1 MNAKV
6 KAVLDTI
13 LDQFQ
18 NGNIPELVALSTY
31 PVSILPMN
39 KWSLL
44 NQLVCYITGL
54 NDFRGYKQ
62 WLEVKRYVKKGEKAT
77 NILVPWIRKDK
88 DEQTN
93 EEKSFLAGFI
103 TASVFAVEQ
112 TDGEPLDY
120 QKLEL
125 PTFPLMDRAKELGV
139 NVAAIPGGYDHYGYY
154 SQSKKV
160 IALAS
165 PEEAVFFHE
174 ICHLAD
180 DKISG
185 IQAGQDPIQE
195 ITAELG
201 ALALCQ
207 IVGLDG
213 SKHFGN
219 HYRYIE
225 SYAKKLDMTPYCAV
239 LKVLSRTEKILNFL
253 LKEVEHELC
262 SVPE

>member
-6 KAVLDTI
+6 KAVLDSI

-18 NGNIPELVALSTY
+18 NGNIPEMVALSTY

-44 NQLVCYITGL
+44 NQLVCYFTGL
-54 NDFRGYKQ
+54 SDFRGYKQ
-62 WLEVKRYVKKGEKAT
+62 WLEVKRFVKKGEKAT
-77 NILVPWIRKDK
+77 QILVPWIKK
-88 DEQTN
+88 
-93 EEKSFLAGFI
+93 EEEEDKSFLAGFI

-125 PTFPLMDRAKELGV
+125 PELPLMDRAKELGV
-139 NVAAIPGGYDHYGYY
+139 NVAAIPGNYDHYGYY

-180 DKISG
+180 DKITG
-185 IQAGQDPIQE
+185 IKNGQDPIQE

-201 ALALCQ
+201 ALVLCQ

-213 SKHFGN
+213 SKHLGN

-225 SYAKKLDMTPYCAV
+225 SYAKKLEITPYAAV

-253 LKEVEHELC
+253 LKGEHIEQN
-262 SVPE
+262 SVNKLVA

>member
-1 MNAKV
+1 MNNKV

-39 KWSLL
+39 NWSLL
-44 NQLVCYITGL
+44 NQLLCYITGL
-54 NDFRGYKQ
+54 TDFRGYKQ
-62 WLEVKRYVKKGEKAT
+62 WEEVKRHVKKGEKAT
-77 NILVPWIRKDK
+77 HILVPWIKKEHDEKTQEDK
-88 DEQTN
+88 
-93 EEKSFLAGFI
+93 SVLAGFI

-112 TDGEPLDY
+112 TEGEQLDY

-125 PTFPLMDRAKELGV
+125 PPFPLMERAKELGV
-139 NVAAIPGGYDHYGYY
+139 NVAAIPGSYEHYGYY
-154 SQSKKV
+154 SQNKKV
-160 IALAS
+160 IVLAS
-165 PEEAVFFHE
+165 PEECVFFHE
-174 ICHLAD
+174 VCHLAD
-180 DKISG
+180 DRITG
-185 IQAGQDPIQE
+185 IKNGQDPIQE
-195 ITAELG
+195 IVAELG

-219 HYRYIE
+219 NYRYIE
-225 SYAKKLDMTPYCAV
+225 SYAKKLELTPYGAV

-253 LKEVEHELC
+253 LKEAEHELC
-262 SVPE
+262 SV

>member
-1 MNAKV
+1 
-6 KAVLDTI
+6 
-13 LDQFQ
+13 
-18 NGNIPELVALSTY
+18 
-31 PVSILPMN
+31 
-39 KWSLL
+39 
-44 NQLVCYITGL
+44 
-54 NDFRGYKQ
+54 
-62 WLEVKRYVKKGEKAT
+62 
-77 NILVPWIRKDK
+77 
-88 DEQTN
+88 
-93 EEKSFLAGFI
+93 LAGFI

-120 QKLEL
+120 QKLEV
-125 PTFPLMDRAKELGV
+125 PPFPLIDSAKELGV
-139 NVAAIPGGYDHYGYY
+139 NVAAIPGSYDHYGYY

-180 DKISG
+180 DKITG
-185 IQAGQDPIQE
+185 IKNGQDPIQE

-201 ALALCQ
+201 ALVLCQ

-213 SKHFGN
+213 SKHLGN

-225 SYAKKLDMTPYCAV
+225 SYAKKLEITPYAAV

-253 LKEVEHELC
+253 LKGEHIEQN
-262 SVPE
+262 SVNKLVA